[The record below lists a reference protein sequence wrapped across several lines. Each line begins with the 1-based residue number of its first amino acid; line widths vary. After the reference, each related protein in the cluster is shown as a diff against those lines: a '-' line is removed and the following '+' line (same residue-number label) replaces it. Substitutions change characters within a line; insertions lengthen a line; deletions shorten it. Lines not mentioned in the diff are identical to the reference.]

1 VASNYIGQ
9 CENQKMKI
17 PLFQV
22 KWMKDGK
29 RVVTSSNKGQLIV
42 WDALN
47 FDHFQSCDVHRERVY
62 AMAWTNYQKFLIT
75 GDKAGYIVYCD
86 NIIDKKNMFKAHN
99 DTCIK
104 DISCSMSSAKFATCS
119 DDGTARV
126 FDFAT
131 SRQEMVFQEH
141 NSEVNSVDW
150 HPFQS
155 LVVTG
160 SKDHTIR
167 IWDARSASSRSIF
180 QVQAHN
186 STVLQTRWNPINGI
200 YLLTG
205 SRDMKVKLF
214 DIRCLR

>member
-1 VASNYIGQ
+1 
-9 CENQKMKI
+9 
-17 PLFQV
+17 
-22 KWMKDGK
+22 
-29 RVVTSSNKGQLIV
+29 
-42 WDALN
+42 
-47 FDHFQSCDVHRERVY
+47 
-62 AMAWTNYQKFLIT
+62 
-75 GDKAGYIVYCD
+75 
-86 NIIDKKNMFKAHN
+86 MFKAHN

-200 YLLTG
+200 YLLTA

-214 DIRCLR
+214 DIRCLRKSVNEFDSTDSQIQQPGSRQETVVSWHPFHEQTFASACQSPGITFWHTDYGKLYEI